1 MAALTIKVLDV
12 VKYKDPVGILEAHP
26 EYASHINLD
35 AQYGI
40 VHDAFR
46 EVVYV
51 EFIHKGKSLGVESR
65 YVADLERVGSL
76 YDLIKKGS
84 LPIAAPTVIYKE
96 KIVRE
101 KPVKEDKPKKVETV
115 TTEDTTDTVV
125 EAPKT
130 KLTETQQPANAGSVS
145 NKLAGIR
152 ILPTGLFTR
161 FTRQGFVDDIIANG
175 GIYAS
180 GGVNKKLDILVVGKA
195 AGPAKINRAKELG
208 IKMISEDDYLAMIS

>member
-35 AQYGI
+35 AQYGV
-40 VHDAFR
+40 VHDAF
-46 EVVYV
+46 EDVVYV
-51 EFIHKGKSLGVESR
+51 EFIHKGKSLGVEAR
-65 YVADLERVGSL
+65 KVADLERVGSL

-84 LPIAAPTVIYKE
+84 LPVAAPTVIYKE

-101 KPVKEDKPKKVETV
+101 KPAKEAKVKKEKPAKAAKA
-115 TTEDTTDTVV
+115 V
-125 EAPKT
+125 EAPAT
-130 KLTETQQPANAGSVS
+130 PEIPTGGPDSVS
-145 NKLAGIR
+145 NKLSGIR

-161 FTRQGFVDDIIANG
+161 FTRQGFVDNIIANG
-175 GIYAS
+175 GIYGS

-195 AGPAKINRAKELG
+195 AGPAKINKAKELG
-208 IKMISEDDYLAMIS
+208 IKMISEDEYIAMIS

>member
-1 MAALTIKVLDV
+1 MAALTIRVLDV

-26 EYASHINLD
+26 EYASHISLD
-35 AQYGI
+35 AQYGV
-40 VHDAFR
+40 VHDAF
-46 EVVYV
+46 EDVVYV
-51 EFIHKGKSLGVESR
+51 EFIHKGKSLGVEAR
-65 YVADLERVGSL
+65 NVADLDRVGSL

-84 LPIAAPTVIYKE
+84 LPVAAPTVIYKE

-101 KPVKEDKPKKVETV
+101 KPVKEAKVKKEEPVDAAKAPE
-115 TTEDTTDTVV
+115 TTET
-125 EAPKT
+125 
-130 KLTETQQPANAGSVS
+130 PAIPTGGPDSVS

-161 FTRQGFVDDIIANG
+161 FTRQGFVDNIIANG
-175 GIYAS
+175 GIYGS

-208 IKMISEDDYLAMIS
+208 IKMISEDDYIAMIS

>member
-1 MAALTIKVLDV
+1 MATLSIKVLDV

-26 EYASHINLD
+26 EYASPFSLD
-35 AQYGI
+35 AQYGV
-40 VHDAFR
+40 VHDAF
-46 EVVYV
+46 EDVVYV
-51 EFIHKGKSLGVESR
+51 EFIYKGKSLGVEAR
-65 YVADLERVGSL
+65 NVVDLDRVGSL

-84 LPIAAPTVIYKE
+84 LPVVTPTVVYKE

-101 KPVKEDKPKKVETV
+101 KPAKKNKVAEEKPAKVVKDPE
-115 TTEDTTDTVV
+115 
-125 EAPKT
+125 T
-130 KLTETQQPANAGSVS
+130 KLTATQHPANAGSVS

-161 FTRQGFVDDIIANG
+161 FTRQGFVDNIIANG

-195 AGPAKINRAKELG
+195 AGPAKINKAKELG
-208 IKMISEDDYLAMIS
+208 IKMISEEDYLEMIG

>member
-12 VKYKDPVGILEAHP
+12 VKYKDPAGILEAHP
-26 EYASHINLD
+26 EYASNINLD

-40 VHDAFR
+40 VHDAFE

-51 EFIHKGKSLGVESR
+51 EFIHKGKSLGVEAR
-65 YVADLERVGSL
+65 NVADLDKVGSL

-96 KIVRE
+96 KIVHE
-101 KPVKEDKPKKVETV
+101 KPAKEAKVKKEKPTKAVKDPE
-115 TTEDTTDTVV
+115 
-125 EAPKT
+125 T
-130 KLTETQQPANAGSVS
+130 KLTVTQRPYFAGSTS

-161 FTRQGFVDDIIANG
+161 FSRQGFVDNIIANG

-195 AGPAKINRAKELG
+195 AGPAKINKAKELG
-208 IKMISEDDYLAMIS
+208 IKMISEDDYIAMIS

>member
-1 MAALTIKVLDV
+1 MATLSIKVLDV

-26 EYASHINLD
+26 EYASNISLD
-35 AQYGI
+35 AQYGV
-40 VHDAFR
+40 VHDAF
-46 EVVYV
+46 EDVVYV
-51 EFIHKGKSLGVESR
+51 EFIYKGKSLGVEAR
-65 YVADLERVGSL
+65 NVADLDRVGSL

-84 LPIAAPTVIYKE
+84 LPVVAPTVVYKE

-101 KPVKEDKPKKVETV
+101 KPAKENKIAEEKPAKVVKD
-115 TTEDTTDTVV
+115 
-125 EAPKT
+125 PKT
-130 KLTETQQPANAGSVS
+130 KLTATQQPANAGSVS

-161 FTRQGFVDDIIANG
+161 FTRQGFVDNIIANG

-195 AGPAKINRAKELG
+195 AGPAKINKAKELG
-208 IKMISEDDYLAMIS
+208 IKMISEEDYLEMIG

>member
-1 MAALTIKVLDV
+1 MATLSIKVLDV

-26 EYASHINLD
+26 EYASNISLD
-35 AQYGI
+35 AQYGV
-40 VHDAFR
+40 VHDAF
-46 EVVYV
+46 EDVVYV
-51 EFIHKGKSLGVESR
+51 EFIYKGKSLGVEAR
-65 YVADLERVGSL
+65 NVADLDRVGSL

-84 LPIAAPTVIYKE
+84 LPVVAPTVVYEE

-101 KPVKEDKPKKVETV
+101 KPAKENKIAGEKPAKVVKNPE
-115 TTEDTTDTVV
+115 
-125 EAPKT
+125 T
-130 KLTETQQPANAGSVS
+130 KLTATQQPANAGSVS

-161 FTRQGFVDDIIANG
+161 FTRQGFVDNIIANG

-195 AGPAKINRAKELG
+195 AGPAKINKAKELG
-208 IKMISEDDYLAMIS
+208 IKMISEEDYLEMIG

>member
-26 EYASHINLD
+26 EYASHISLD
-35 AQYGI
+35 AQYGV
-40 VHDAFR
+40 VHDAF
-46 EVVYV
+46 EDVVYV
-51 EFIHKGKSLGVESR
+51 EFIHKGKSLGVEAR
-65 YVADLERVGSL
+65 NVADLDKVGSL

-101 KPVKEDKPKKVETV
+101 KPAKEAKVKKEEPVEEVKEPE
-115 TTEDTTDTVV
+115 
-125 EAPKT
+125 T
-130 KLTETQQPANAGSVS
+130 KLTTTQQPYFAGSTS

-161 FTRQGFVDDIIANG
+161 FTRQGFVDNIIANG
-175 GIYAS
+175 GIYGS

-208 IKMISEDDYLAMIS
+208 IKMISEDDYIAMIS